1 MDKRRG
7 FTLVELLGNSHYCAA
22 YVDIDAGT
30 GTGKETGKAGYMSV
44 AAETMGLFLFHVYG
58 G

>member
-1 MDKRRG
+1 VRPKG
-7 FTLVELLGNSHYCAA
+7 FYAGGTFGSNSHYCAA

-30 GTGKETGKAGYMSV
+30 GTGKEAGKAGYMSV

-58 G
+58 